1 MSKKCK
7 TLSANVKDDFLGQA
21 KSKQLWLKSQK
32 DNVSLMFLNENN
44 RGIEST
50 NRKCGLTFIID
61 KVYFF
66 QFGEFF
72 DFSFIFC
79 YLTMQAF
86 NFHSISSTY
95 FITCLI
101 IFGCNTLPG

>member
-1 MSKKCK
+1 M
-7 TLSANVKDDFLGQA
+7 GQA

-50 NRKCGLTFIID
+50 NRKCGQIFIID

-66 QFGEFF
+66 QFEEFF
-72 DFSFIFC
+72 ASAFL
-79 YLTMQAF
+79 YLTE
-86 NFHSISSTY
+86 
-95 FITCLI
+95 CL
-101 IFGCNTLPG
+101 FLLKEENLPSAKARDHLPSNA